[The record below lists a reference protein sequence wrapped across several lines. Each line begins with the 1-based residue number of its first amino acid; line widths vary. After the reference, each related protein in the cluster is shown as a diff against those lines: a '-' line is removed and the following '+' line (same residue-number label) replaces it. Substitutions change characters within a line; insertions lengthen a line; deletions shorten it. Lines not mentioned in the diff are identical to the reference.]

1 MSSYTQNIV
10 TIGNID
16 GVSLQGTFYRDH
28 EIQSY
33 KGTILY
39 LHGGGMIF
47 GQRDDLPELYLSLL
61 TQHGYGVL
69 AVDYLL
75 APESR
80 LPRIMESVQQSI
92 DWFVQQGKEKLNI
105 DSAFFYLMGRSAG
118 AYLALYHAAQNRS
131 VSGIIALY
139 GYYTLSEASF
149 HVPSRHFLSY
159 PPVSESTM
167 QSLVGKH
174 PVTASHSDQRYLL
187 YLGLRQQGKWLS
199 ALTSDPAELKDY
211 SLTKTQFESFPP
223 TFLATA
229 DQDPDVPSRQSK
241 MAHKWIPSS
250 ELHIVAS
257 DEHDFDRTQQDS
269 LGIEIYRK
277 MVVWLDA
284 LNKSQLQT

>member
-10 TIGNID
+10 TIGQMD
-16 GVSLQGTFYRDH
+16 DVSLQGTFYRNP

-47 GQRDDLPELYLSLL
+47 GQRDDLPERYLSLL
-61 TQHGYGVL
+61 TQHRYGVL

-75 APESR
+75 APESK
-80 LPRIMESVQQSI
+80 LSRIMESVEQSI
-92 DWFVQQGKEKLNI
+92 NWFLQQGKDELNI
-105 DSAFFYLMGRSAG
+105 DSAAFYLMGRSAG
-118 AYLALYHAAQNRS
+118 AYLALYHAAQHRF
-131 VSGIIALY
+131 VSGVIALY

-167 QSLVGKH
+167 QSLIGKH
-174 PVTASHSDQRYLL
+174 PLTASLTDQRYLL
-187 YLGLRQQGKWLS
+187 YMGLRQQGKWLS
-199 ALTSDPAELKDY
+199 VVTSDSGELKDY
-211 SLTKTQFESFPP
+211 SLTKTQLEYLPP

-241 MAHKWIPSS
+241 MLHKWIPSS

-257 DEHDFDRTQQDS
+257 NEHDFDRTQQES
-269 LGIEIYRK
+269 LGIDVYEKLI
-277 MVVWLDA
+277 VWLNT
-284 LNKSQLQT
+284 LNHNQPQH